1 MTEEATLTAIVTSSM
16 TDLAMYAWLDAK
28 FRKSTS
34 EKTRKAYTETI
45 TRFRSLLSTQGLDL
59 GSNPAAVA
67 LVAQAF
73 ASASERGKQ
82 VASATYNQRL
92 AILSS
97 FYAYAH
103 KQGPQSPLY
112 LEHNPIDTLERA
124 KVQEYA
130 GARALEEDV
139 VAEALL
145 SIDRAE
151 LAGKRDYALLSVLLQ
166 TGRRAQ
172 EVAALMW
179 GNVQLHQGRATLTF
193 ARAKGNEVLLDT
205 LPVVVT
211 EALLRWLRAYYGS
224 NLDQLATETPLWVSL
239 AHDGSRGHQL
249 GYLSITTICK
259 KHLGTTKVHVTRHTF
274 AHTMEQIGAP
284 VSEIQAR
291 LGHKSLATTGRYL
304 ASLKRAENRHG
315 DQLAARY
322 GIE

>member
-1 MTEEATLTAIVTSSM
+1 MEDTTTLTTIVTSSM

-45 TRFRSLLSTQGLDL
+45 TQFRALLSTQGLDL

-73 ASASERGKQ
+73 ASSSTRGKQ

-92 AILSS
+92 AIISS
-97 FYAYAH
+97 FYVYARR
-103 KQGPQSPLY
+103 QGPQSPLY
-112 LEHNPIDTLERA
+112 LEHNPIATLERA

-130 GARALEEDV
+130 GARALDEDV

-145 SIDRAE
+145 SIDQTE
-151 LAGKRDYALLSVLLQ
+151 LSGKRDYALLSVLLQ

-172 EVAALMW
+172 EVAGLTW
-179 GNVQLHQGRATLTF
+179 GHVQLHQGRATLTF
-193 ARAKGNEVLLDT
+193 SRAKGHEVLLDE

-211 EALLRWLRAYYGS
+211 EALLRWLRAYSGPD
-224 NLDQLATETPLWVSL
+224 LDQLTPEMPLWVSL
-239 AHDGSRGHQL
+239 AHDGSHGHQL
-249 GYLSITTICK
+249 GYLSLTAICK
-259 KHLGTTKVHVTRHTF
+259 KYLGTSKVHVTRHTF